1 MAAPNANRLLLFG
14 PGAMSLDKEYFN
26 RILAFV
32 KNDPACQWAVH
43 AIEDVESSWDALS
56 TAIPKLQETPG
67 ATHAR
72 RLRDWIRTGSAD
84 ADTTVANLPNAIL
97 GPLVV
102 LAQLVEYLQYAA
114 SLAQVHDGDHTA
126 FYVLPASQTE
136 TVGCCLG
143 VFSALVVSYSAS
155 WAQFRHNAAAV
166 LRSVFVLG
174 ALSDAYDNS
183 DAAGASLSLIVF
195 WRGGQSVSDLKK
207 VLQKVPGAY
216 ISVQYDDNR
225 ATVTTPTHAA
235 SDLKGE
241 LQRTGFTTTETE
253 FHGRFHAGPLYKKDL
268 EAFLNL
274 ADKEPLFQLPHASS
288 RILRTRI
295 NSQTNLADNEGSL
308 LEVASRAFLV
318 QQFDW
323 VKTFRSAV
331 SASMRDRNSR
341 IIEFGPERCVPPSL
355 LRRLNSQVTHYEFQP
370 TTERQ
375 TLNENAQPP
384 AGTKE
389 DEVAVIG
396 MACQVAGAQDLEEY
410 WKILLEGESQH
421 QPLVPNERFV
431 METVFRPGQ
440 EADDRKWYGNF
451 LKDYDVFDYR
461 FFKKTPREALHMD
474 PQQRLILQT
483 AYQAVA
489 QSGYYH
495 KPEADRRIGCYIGCV
510 ANDYENNVSHTTPT
524 AFSATGVLRSYIS
537 GKVSHY
543 FGWTGPGMV
552 IDTACSA
559 STVAIDLACRAI
571 LSGDCSAAL
580 AGGTNFYST
589 PMFFQNLAAGSF
601 LSPTGQCK
609 PFDAQAD
616 GYCRGEAVGAVFLK
630 KLSNAIADG
639 DQILGVISATA
650 INQNQNDTPIF
661 VPNPASLTNVF
672 RTVVHKAGLETKDIS
687 LVEAH
692 GTGTPVGDPA
702 EYDSIRQV
710 FGGPVRAGLEPLQI
724 GSVKGLI
731 GHTEGASGVIALIK
745 ILLSMQEGRIPPQ
758 ASFNTISPSI
768 KASPSDNMQITK
780 TAIPWI
786 GDTKAALINN
796 YGAAG
801 SNASMV
807 IKQSPS
813 LTSRRSEADF
823 SSVSSPFRTPIY
835 ISGFDD
841 NAIRAYASRLRQ
853 FINAKIISADKLG
866 CENLAF
872 NINRQANW
880 SLGRGYAFAAQ
891 SLSEIDEKLF
901 SFETFAVPATRPVI
915 LCFGGQ
921 VSKSVG
927 LDRAVY
933 EKATVLRQHL
943 DQCDSVCRSIGAG
956 SIFPGIF
963 EKEAIHDPSVLQPLL
978 FSLQYACAMSWIDSG
993 VRPAAVVGHSF
1004 GELVALSVSGVLSL
1018 EKALK
1023 LVYGRS
1029 KIIKE
1034 SWGPDKGSMLAIE
1047 ADQADVEKLLDA
1059 SNARL
1064 PATSG
1069 TRKATIACFNGSKSF
1084 TIGGPTAAIDALQ
1097 EEISGLGTP
1106 FKHKRLD
1113 VTNAFHSTLVE
1124 DLVPQLETLGRAISF
1139 GNPTI
1144 PLERATEQRESG
1156 PLSASYVARHMR
1168 DPVYF
1173 GNAVQRLSSQYP
1185 EAIWLEAGSNS
1196 TITSMAA
1203 RALGTPKASTFQP
1216 VSLTGTTQGLRQ
1228 LADATI
1234 NLWKAGLRTAFWLH
1248 STAQTYEYAP
1258 IMLPPYQFEKHRHW
1272 LEFKPPPEPL
1282 VIERFITSGDTKL
1295 GASPLELYTLIPS
1308 INTTESA
1315 YQFRVNT
1322 SARPYVDVVSGY
1334 RLGKGGVQ
1342 ASPPTFAIDIAIRAI
1357 TSARPQLFGDS
1368 GLHPQVYNVLH
1379 ASPLALNPP
1388 GEVFLEFE
1396 RTNASPEG
1404 WTFKLVSQ
1412 VDGSPATLHLSGQL
1426 QFRASGDTDSVFE
1439 FNRLERLVS
1448 RERYLQVMNST
1459 DDSDEVIQG
1468 KSIYS
1473 VLSDYVA
1480 YAETFRGV
1488 QKLVGRPSESAG
1500 RVVKRR
1506 STSSWLDF
1514 SFAEVVSQVGSIWA
1528 NCLAP
1533 SRSNANTV
1541 DTIYVVEGIE
1551 QWVRAPST
1559 AGLSNTEG
1567 DEWQVFATHQRSGA
1581 EDRFITDIFVFDF
1594 ASGHLA
1600 EVLLGVKFS
1609 PRSLDTLFT
1618 STTLVGATIT
1628 PSVSQPLATTAPVT
1642 VMSATQAVS
1651 SLPVPAAREVTKR
1664 NTKAEIWAKLLPVLV
1679 DISGLEPGE
1688 ISETD
1693 ALADIGIDSLMGMEM
1708 AREVE
1713 TTFNCKFEI
1722 ADLMSIVDVPGII
1735 SHLQSVLGCE
1745 DGSSSGAET
1754 PSSEA
1759 TPGTPPSSNSSV
1771 SAGLSAR
1778 VSEEDLTKSSAG
1790 QTTVRLP
1797 SSAILEAFREA
1808 NAETDS
1814 LLRKWG
1820 CAGYLNGVSQKQTK
1834 LCLALTARAFKQLG
1848 CDLEAAH
1855 PGQVLQPVPYVEQHH
1870 RFHEYLYK
1878 MLEETRIINVDG
1890 GTITRTS
1897 ISLPA
1902 QSAEAILDDL
1912 MRHHPDDAP
1921 AHQLTYN
1928 IGSFMADVLSGKAN
1942 GPQLI
1947 FGDAKNRQLVA
1958 AFYGELPFNKLYF
1971 QQMADILTRLAGRL
1985 QCQSPLKILEM
1996 GAGTGGTTKV
2006 LVPALAKLGIPIE
2019 YTFTDLSPSLVAQAR
2034 KHFKQYPFM
2043 KFAVH
2048 DIEQPPSE
2056 PSWIGSQHIVIASN
2070 AVHATRSLHIST
2082 QNIRKF
2088 LRPDGFLTL
2097 LEMNSTLHWVDV
2109 VWGTLEGWWLF
2120 EDGRTHAV
2128 VDEQRWRRELV
2139 GAGYKHVEWTD
2150 GSLPEVRV
2158 QRVIIALAGDV
2169 EEEVKTLP
2177 PAAHG
2182 NHQGISLED
2191 ALQRKVAADNY
2202 VRAATKGFEVP
2213 ASPGG
2218 AIEPAGQ
2225 PATRVLVTGATG
2237 SLGAHLVAHL
2247 ISLASVA
2254 QVYCLNRP
2262 VVRGARSK
2270 DAPDPLRRQLQ
2281 SFEAKSVTLTDSERA
2296 KLTVLETDASEAQLG
2311 LDEETYGHLVANVT
2325 HIIHNAFPVNG
2336 LRTLQQ
2342 NEPQFTI
2349 QRNLVDLAAAASVSH
2364 HQASNFKVTFQFISS
2379 LSAVGMYPS
2388 THGGEIRVPEAPLDI
2403 DSSLPNGYGGAKI
2416 ICERILH
2423 ETLGQH
2429 PDRFRSMT
2437 VRLGQLSG
2445 SRKTGYWNHM
2455 EVLGFLFKSA
2465 QTLRSLPD
2473 VDGFLTWLPLED
2485 ATATL
2490 ADLLLRDDD
2499 SEPTHPVYHVDNPIH
2514 KPWKEMTHI
2523 LADALD
2529 IPAKNIIPL
2538 DEWLRRVRAFPGEDP
2553 WDNPADKAMDFFEH
2567 KFEHMSCG
2575 GVTLATDNARKHS
2588 STLANV
2594 QPVNAELVQLYLR
2607 VWRES
2612 GFLR

>member
-1 MAAPNANRLLLFG
+1 
-14 PGAMSLDKEYFN
+14 MSLDKQYFN

-32 KNDPACQWAVH
+32 KDDAVCQWVVH
-43 AIEDVESSWDALS
+43 AIEDAESSWDALS
-56 TAIPKLQETPG
+56 TAIPKLQETSG
-67 ATHAR
+67 AMHTR
-72 RLRDWIRTGSAD
+72 RLTDWIRAGSVD
-84 ADTTVANLPNAIL
+84 AEATVANLPNAIL

-102 LAQLVEYLQYAA
+102 LAQLVEYLQFAA
-114 SLAQVHDGDHTA
+114 SSAQVDDSDKTA
-126 FYVLPASQTE
+126 FHVPSASQTE

-155 WAQFRHNAAAV
+155 WGQFRHNAAAV

-174 ALSDAYDNS
+174 ALSDVYDKS
-183 DAAGASLSLIVF
+183 DAAGSSFSLIVF

-207 VLQKVPGAY
+207 MLEKVPGAY
-216 ISVQYDDNR
+216 ISVKYDDNR

-235 SDLKGE
+235 AALKGE
-241 LQRTGFTTTETE
+241 LQRAGFTATETE
-253 FHGRFHAGPLYKKDL
+253 FHGRFHAGPLYEEDL
-268 EAFLNL
+268 EAFLKL
-274 ADKEPLFQLPHASS
+274 ADKDPLFQLPHASS
-288 RILRTRI
+288 RVLLTRV
-295 NSQTNLADNEGSL
+295 NSQTTLEGNEGSL

-331 SASMRDRNSR
+331 SASLRDRNSR

-370 TTERQ
+370 TTGH
-375 TLNENAQPP
+375 TLNGNPQPL
-384 AGTKE
+384 AGIKE
-389 DEVAVIG
+389 DGVAVIG

-440 EADDRKWYGNF
+440 EADNRKWYGNF
-451 LKDYDVFDYR
+451 LKDYDVFEYK

-483 AYQAVA
+483 AYQTVA

-495 KPEADRRIGCYIGCV
+495 KPGADRRIGCYIGCV

-609 PFDAQAD
+609 PFDAEAD
-616 GYCRGEAVGAVFLK
+616 GYCRGEAGGAVFLK

-661 VPNPASLTNVF
+661 VPNPASLTSVF
-672 RTVVHKAGLETKDIS
+672 RTVVHKAGLETRDIS

-758 ASFNTISPSI
+758 ASYNTISPSI

-780 TAIPWI
+780 TAIPWT
-786 GDTKAALINN
+786 GNTKAALINN

-807 IKQSPS
+807 IKQSPPLS
-813 LTSRRSEADF
+813 SRRNEADL
-823 SSVSSPFRTPIY
+823 SSPSSPFRVPIY

-841 NAIRAYASRLRQ
+841 NAIRAYAARLRR
-853 FINAKIISADKLG
+853 FIKAKAISTDKLG

-880 SLGRGYAFAAQ
+880 SLGRGLVFTAE
-891 SLSEIDEKLF
+891 SISDIDEKLS
-901 SFETFAVPATRPVI
+901 SFETFAVPAARPVI

-933 EKATVLRQHL
+933 EKATLLRQHL
-943 DQCDSVCRSIGAG
+943 DQC

-963 EKEAIHDPSVLQPLL
+963 QREAIHDPS
-978 FSLQYACAMSWIDSG
+978 YACAMSWIACG

-1004 GELVALSVSGVLSL
+1004 GELVALSVSGILSL
-1018 EKALK
+1018 ENALK
-1023 LVYGRS
+1023 LIYGRS

-1034 SWGPDKGSMLAIE
+1034 SWGSDKGSMLAIE

-1069 TRKATIACFNGSKSF
+1069 PRKATIACFNGPKSF
-1084 TIGGPTAAIDALQ
+1084 TIGGSTAAIDALQ
-1097 EEISGLGTP
+1097 EETSSLSTP
-1106 FKHKRLD
+1106 VKHKRLD
-1113 VTNAFHSTLVE
+1113 VTNAFHSALVE
-1124 DLVPQLETLGRAISF
+1124 DLVPQLEALGRTISF
-1139 GNPTI
+1139 QGATI

-1168 DPVYF
+1168 DP
-1173 GNAVQRLSSQYP
+1173 YP
-1185 EAIWLEAGSNS
+1185 DAIWLEAGSNS
-1196 TITSMAA
+1196 TITTMAA
-1203 RALGTPKASTFQP
+1203 RALGVPKASTFQP
-1216 VSLTGTTQGLRQ
+1216 VSLTGTTQGLPQ
-1228 LADATI
+1228 LADVTI
-1234 NLWKAGLRTAFWLH
+1234 SLWKAGLRTAFWLH

-1272 LEFKPPPEPL
+1272 LDFKPPPEPL
-1282 VIERFITSGDTKL
+1282 VIERFITSEDTKRE
-1295 GASPLELYTLIPS
+1295 AAPLELYTLIPS
-1308 INTTESA
+1308 SDRTESE
-1315 YQFRVNT
+1315 YRFRVNT
-1322 SARPYVDVVSGY
+1322 TAKPYVEVASSY
-1334 RLGKGGVQ
+1334 RLGKGRIQ
-1342 ASPPTFAIDIAIRAI
+1342 ACPPTFAIDIAIQAI
-1357 TSARPQLFGDS
+1357 TSARPQLFSDS
-1368 GLHPQVYNVLH
+1368 GLHPQVYNVVH
-1379 ASPLALNPP
+1379 TSPLSLIPSEA
-1388 GEVFLEFE
+1388 VFVEFE
-1396 RTNASPEG
+1396 RFSASPEG
-1404 WTFKLVSQ
+1404 WTFRLISQ
-1412 VDGSPATLHLSGQL
+1412 IDCCPMTVHMSGQL
-1426 QFRASGDTDSVFE
+1426 QFRSSENADSVFE
-1439 FNRLERLVS
+1439 FKRLERLVS

-1459 DDSDEVIQG
+1459 DDRDEVIQG
-1468 KSIYS
+1468 QSIYNI
-1473 VLSDYVA
+1473 LSEYIA
-1480 YAETFRGV
+1480 YAEAFRGL

-1506 STSSWLDF
+1506 STSLWLDF
-1514 SFAEVVSQVGSIWA
+1514 TFAEVASQVGSIWT

-1541 DTIYVVEGIE
+1541 DMVYIVEGIE

-1559 AGLSNTEG
+1559 PGPSDTEG
-1567 DEWQVFATHQRSGA
+1567 DEWQIFATHQRSGT
-1581 EDRFITDIFVFDF
+1581 EGSFITDIFVFNML
-1594 ASGHLA
+1594 SGHLE
-1600 EVLLGVKFS
+1600 EVILGVKFS
-1609 PRSLDTLFT
+1609 PRSLDTLST
-1618 STTLVGATIT
+1618 STAIAGPAVTT
-1628 PSVSQPLATTAPVT
+1628 SVSRPLATAAPVT
-1642 VMSATQAVS
+1642 ATPATQAVS
-1651 SLPVPAAREVTKR
+1651 SFPGPAPAPREVTKR

-1735 SHLQSVLGCE
+1735 SHLQSVLGLE
-1745 DGSSSGAET
+1745 DDSSSGTET
-1754 PSSEA
+1754 PSSQ
-1759 TPGTPPSSNSSV
+1759 TPRDTPPSSNSSV

-1778 VSEEDLTKSSAG
+1778 VSEEDLAKSSG
-1790 QTTVRLP
+1790 GSTGVHLP
-1797 SSAILEAFREA
+1797 SSAILEAFRAA
-1808 NAETDS
+1808 NKETDS
-1814 LLRKWG
+1814 LLRTWG

-1834 LCLALTARAFKQLG
+1834 LCLALTSRAFKQLG
-1848 CDLEAAH
+1848 CDLEAAQ
-1855 PGQVLQPVPYVEQHH
+1855 PGQVLQPVHYVEQHH

-1878 MLEETRIINVDG
+1878 MLEETRIINVNG
-1890 GTITRTS
+1890 STITRTS

-1902 QSAEAILDDL
+1902 QSAETILDDL

-1928 IGSFMADVLSGKAN
+1928 IGSLMADVLSGKAN

-1971 QQMADILTRLAGRL
+1971 QQMADFLTRLAGRL
-1985 QCQSPLKILEM
+1985 QGQGPLKILEM

-2034 KHFKQYPFM
+2034 KHFTQYPFM

-2070 AVHATRSLHIST
+2070 AVHATRSLHVST

-2128 VDEQRWRRELV
+2128 VDEQRWRRELE

-2150 GSLPEVRV
+2150 GNLPEVRV
-2158 QRVIIALAGDV
+2158 QRVIIALVGDV
-2169 EEEVKTLP
+2169 EEDVKTLP
-2177 PAAHG
+2177 AAAHV
-2182 NHQGISLED
+2182 HHHGISPEE
-2191 ALQRKVAADNY
+2191 ALQRKVTADNY
-2202 VRAATKGFEVP
+2202 VRAATKGFVVP
-2213 ASPGG
+2213 ASLGE

-2247 ISLASVA
+2247 VSLPSVA
-2254 QVYCLNRP
+2254 HVYCLNRP
-2262 VVRGARSK
+2262 AVRGSRSK

-2311 LDEETYGHLVANVT
+2311 LDAETYEHLVANIT

-2349 QRNLVDLAAAASVSH
+2349 QRNLVDLAAAACARH
-2364 HQASNFKVTFQFISS
+2364 HLSSNFKVTFQFISS

-2388 THGGEIRVPEAPLDI
+2388 THGGEIQVPEAPLDI

-2423 ETLGQH
+2423 ETLGQRPH
-2429 PDRFRSMT
+2429 RFRSMT

-2455 EVLGFLFKSA
+2455 EMLGFLFKSA

-2473 VDGFLTWLPLED
+2473 VGGFLTWLPLED

-2490 ADLLLRDDD
+2490 ADLLLRDDN

-2514 KPWKEMTHI
+2514 KPWKEMTQI

-2529 IPAKNIIPL
+2529 IPARNIIPL

-2588 STLANV
+2588 PTLRSV
-2594 QPVNAELVQLYLR
+2594 QPVSAELVQLYLR
-2607 VWRES
+2607 VWKES

>member
-1 MAAPNANRLLLFG
+1 MAAPNANKLLLFG
-14 PGAMSLDKEYFN
+14 PGAMGLDKAYFY

-32 KNDPACQWAVH
+32 KDDPACQWAVH
-43 AIEDVESSWDALS
+43 AMEDAESSWDALS
-56 TAIPKLQETPG
+56 TAIPKLQETPR

-72 RLRDWIRTGSAD
+72 RLTDWVRTGFTD
-84 ADTTVANLPNAIL
+84 AEATVANLPNAIL

-114 SLAQVHDGDHTA
+114 SWAQVDHGDRTA
-126 FYVLPASQTE
+126 FHVSSAAQTE
-136 TVGCCLG
+136 TGGCCLG

-155 WAQFRHNAAAV
+155 WAQFRHNAAVV

-174 ALSDAYDNS
+174 ALSDAYDSS
-183 DAAGASLSLIVF
+183 DVAGSFISLIAF

-207 VLQKVPGAY
+207 VLEKVPGVSLY
-216 ISVQYDDNR
+216 KLSVQYHDNR

-235 SDLKGE
+235 SALKGE
-241 LQRTGFTTTETE
+241 LQRAGFTATETE
-253 FHGRFHAGPLYKKDL
+253 FHGRFHAGPLYEKDL

-288 RILRTRI
+288 RVLRTRV
-295 NSQTNLADNEGSL
+295 NSQTTLAGNEGSL

-331 SASMRDRNSR
+331 SESLRDRNSR

-355 LRRLNSQVTHYEFQP
+355 LRRLNSQVTHFEFQP
-370 TTERQ
+370 TTGRQ
-375 TLNENAQPP
+375 TLNENPQPP
-384 AGTKE
+384 AGLKE
-389 DEVAVIG
+389 DDVAVIG
-396 MACQVAGAQDLEEY
+396 TACQVAGAQNLEQY

-431 METVFRPGQ
+431 MEKVFRPGQ

-451 LKDYDVFDYR
+451 LKDYDVFDYK

-483 AYQAVA
+483 AYQVVA

-495 KPEADRRIGCYIGCV
+495 RPGADRRIGCYIGCV

-524 AFSATGVLRSYIS
+524 AFSATGVLRRWSL
-537 GKVSHY
+537 
-543 FGWTGPGMV
+543 
-552 IDTACSA
+552 
-559 STVAIDLACRAI
+559 IDLACRAI

-601 LSPTGQCK
+601 LCPTGQCK
-609 PFDAQAD
+609 PFDVQAD
-616 GYCRGEAVGAVFLK
+616 GYCRGEAVGAAFLK

-710 FGGPVRAGLEPLQI
+710 FGGPVRAGQEPLQI

-731 GHTEGASGVIALIK
+731 GHTEGASGGIALIK
-745 ILLSMQEGRIPPQ
+745 ILLSMQEGCIPPQ

-768 KASPSDNMQITK
+768 KASPSDNMQITR
-780 TAIPWI
+780 TAIPWT
-786 GDTKAALINN
+786 GDAKAALINN
-796 YGAAG
+796 YGALG

-807 IKQSPS
+807 IKQSPPLS
-813 LTSRRSEADF
+813 GRRSEAEL
-823 SSVSSPFRTPIY
+823 SSASSPFRTPIY

-841 NAIRAYASRLRQ
+841 NAIRAYAACLRR
-853 FINAKIISADKLG
+853 FIKAKIISGVKLG
-866 CENLAF
+866 SE
-872 NINRQANW
+872 
-880 SLGRGYAFAAQ
+880 
-891 SLSEIDEKLF
+891 SLSEIDEKVS
-901 SFETFAVPATRPVI
+901 SFETFAVPAARPVI

-933 EKATVLRQHL
+933 EKATVFRQHL
-943 DQCDSVCRSIGAG
+943 DQCDNVCKSIGAG
-956 SIFPGIF
+956 RIFPGIF
-963 EKEAIHDPSVLQPLL
+963 QQEAIHDPSRL
-978 FSLQYACAMSWIDSG
+978 SLATHLGNLW
-993 VRPAAVVGHSF
+993 H
-1004 GELVALSVSGVLSL
+1004 SVSQESL
-1018 EKALK
+1018 VWRTALK

-1029 KIIKE
+1029 KTIKE

-1047 ADQADVEKLLDA
+1047 ADRADVEKRLDA

-1064 PATSG
+1064 PETSG
-1069 TRKATIACFNGSKSF
+1069 ARKATIACFNGPKSF
-1084 TIGGPTAAIDALQ
+1084 AIGGPIAAIDALQ
-1097 EEISGLGTP
+1097 EEISSLGTP
-1106 FKHKRLD
+1106 VKHKRLD

-1124 DLVPQLETLGRAISF
+1124 DLVPQLETLGRTISF
-1139 GNPTI
+1139 GEATI

-1156 PLSASYVARHMR
+1156 PLSASY
-1168 DPVYF
+1168 
-1173 GNAVQRLSSQYP
+1173 RLSSQYP
-1185 EAIWLEAGSNS
+1185 DAIWLEAGSNS
-1196 TITSMAA
+1196 TITTMAA
-1203 RALGTPKASTFQP
+1203 RALGVPKASTFQP

-1228 LADATI
+1228 LADVTI
-1234 NLWKAGLRTAFWLH
+1234 SLWKAGLRTAFWPH

-1272 LEFKPPPEPL
+1272 LDFKPPPEPV
-1282 VIERFITSGDTKL
+1282 VIERFVTSGDTKQE
-1295 GASPLELYTLIPS
+1295 AAPLELYTLIPS
-1308 INTTESA
+1308 SDKAESE
-1315 YQFRVNT
+1315 YRFRVNT
-1322 SARPYVDVVSGY
+1322 TAKPYVDGVSGY
-1334 RLGKGGVQ
+1334 RLGKGAVQ
-1342 ASPPTFAIDIAIRAI
+1342 ASPPTFAIDIAIQAI
-1357 TSARPQLFGDS
+1357 TSARPQLSGDS
-1368 GLHPQVYNVLH
+1368 GLRPQVYNVLNI
-1379 ASPLALNPP
+1379 SPLALNPP
-1388 GEVFLEFE
+1388 EAVFLEFE
-1396 RTNASPEG
+1396 RFSASPEG
-1404 WTFKLVSQ
+1404 WTFRLVSQ
-1412 VDGSPATLHLSGQL
+1412 ADGCPTTVHLSGQL
-1426 QFRASGDTDSVFE
+1426 QFRPSGDADSVFE

-1459 DDSDEVIQG
+1459 DDGDEVIQG
-1468 KSIYS
+1468 QSIYN
-1473 VLSDYVA
+1473 VLSDYIA
-1480 YAETFRGV
+1480 YAGTFRGL

-1500 RVVKRR
+1500 GVVMRR
-1506 STSSWLDF
+1506 YTSSWLDF
-1514 SFAEVVSQVGSIWA
+1514 A
-1528 NCLAP
+1528 
-1533 SRSNANTV
+1533 RSNANIV
-1541 DTIYVVEGIE
+1541 DTVYVVEGIE
-1551 QWVRAPST
+1551 QWVRAPSI
-1559 AGLSNTEG
+1559 AGPSNTEE
-1567 DEWQVFATHQRSGA
+1567 DEWQVFATHQRSET
-1581 EDRFITDIFVFDF
+1581 EDSFITDIFIFDLV
-1594 ASGHLA
+1594 SGHLA

-1618 STTLVGATIT
+1618 STALEGAAVTT
-1628 PSVSQPLATTAPVT
+1628 SVSRPLATAAPVT
-1642 VMSATQAVS
+1642 FTPATHIVS
-1651 SLPVPAAREVTKR
+1651 SLPTSAAREVIKR
-1664 NTKAEIWAKLLPVLV
+1664 NTKAEIWAKLLLV
-1679 DISGLEPGE
+1679 DISGLEAGE
-1688 ISETD
+1688 INETD

-1713 TTFNCKFEI
+1713 ITFNCKFDI
-1722 ADLMSIVDVPGII
+1722 ADLMSMVDVPGILT
-1735 SHLQSVLGCE
+1735 HLQSVLGSE
-1745 DGSSSGAET
+1745 DGSSSGAGT
-1754 PSSEA
+1754 PSSQ
-1759 TPGTPPSSNSSV
+1759 TPPGTPPSSNSSI

-1790 QTTVRLP
+1790 HTGVHLP
-1797 SSAILEAFREA
+1797 SSAILEAFRAA
-1808 NAETDS
+1808 NEETDA
-1814 LLRKWG
+1814 LLRNWR

-1834 LCLALTARAFKQLG
+1834 LCLALTAKAFKQLG
-1848 CDLEAAH
+1848 CDLEAAK
-1855 PGQVLQPVPYVEQHH
+1855 PGQVLQPVPYVDQHH

-1928 IGSFMADVLSGKAN
+1928 IGSLMADVLSGRSN
-1942 GPQLI
+1942 GAQLI

-1958 AFYGELPFNKLYF
+1958 AFYGELPFNKRYF
-1971 QQMADILTRLAGRL
+1971 QQMADFLTRLAGGL
-1985 QCQSPLKILEM
+1985 QGHGPLKLLEM
-1996 GAGTGGTTKV
+1996 GAGTGGITKV

-2019 YTFTDLSPSLVAQAR
+2019 YTFIDLSPSLVAQAR
-2034 KHFKQYPFM
+2034 KHLKQYPFM

-2070 AVHATRSLHIST
+2070 AVHATRSLHVST

-2120 EDGRTHAV
+2120 GDGRTHAV
-2128 VDEQRWRRELV
+2128 VVEQRWQRELV

-2169 EEEVKTLP
+2169 EEDVKALP
-2177 PAAHG
+2177 PAAHVQ
-2182 NHQGISLED
+2182 HHGISQEE

-2202 VRAATKGFEVP
+2202 VRDATKGFEVP

-2218 AIEPAGQ
+2218 AIEPVGQ

-2247 ISLASVA
+2247 VSLPSVA

-2262 VVRGARSK
+2262 AVRGARSK

-2281 SFEAKSVTLTDSERA
+2281 SFEAKSVPLTDSERA
-2296 KLTVLETDASEAQLG
+2296 KL
-2311 LDEETYGHLVANVT
+2311 
-2325 HIIHNAFPVNG
+2325 
-2336 LRTLQQ
+2336 
-2342 NEPQFTI
+2342 
-2349 QRNLVDLAAAASVSH
+2349 
-2364 HQASNFKVTFQFISS
+2364 
-2379 LSAVGMYPS
+2379 M
-2388 THGGEIRVPEAPLDI
+2388 
-2403 DSSLPNGYGGAKI
+2403 
-2416 ICERILH
+2416 
-2423 ETLGQH
+2423 
-2429 PDRFRSMT
+2429 
-2437 VRLGQLSG
+2437 
-2445 SRKTGYWNHM
+2445 
-2455 EVLGFLFKSA
+2455 
-2465 QTLRSLPD
+2465 
-2473 VDGFLTWLPLED
+2473 
-2485 ATATL
+2485 
-2490 ADLLLRDDD
+2490 
-2499 SEPTHPVYHVDNPIH
+2499 
-2514 KPWKEMTHI
+2514 
-2523 LADALD
+2523 D
-2529 IPAKNIIPL
+2529 IPARNIIPL
-2538 DEWLRRVRAFPGEDP
+2538 AP
-2553 WDNPADKAMDFFEH
+2553 
-2567 KFEHMSCG
+2567 
-2575 GVTLATDNARKHS
+2575 
-2588 STLANV
+2588 
-2594 QPVNAELVQLYLR
+2594 
-2607 VWRES
+2607 
-2612 GFLR
+2612 

>member
-1 MAAPNANRLLLFG
+1 MAAPNANKLLLFG
-14 PGAMSLDKEYFN
+14 PGAMSLDKAYFN

-32 KNDPACQWAVH
+32 KDDPTCQWAVH
-43 AIEDVESSWDALS
+43 ALEDAESSWDALS
-56 TAIPKLQETPG
+56 TAIPKLLETPG
-67 ATHAR
+67 ATHAH
-72 RLRDWIRTGSAD
+72 RLIDWVRTGCTD
-84 ADTTVANLPNAIL
+84 AEATVANLPNAIL

-102 LAQLVEYLQYAA
+102 LAQLVEYLQYAT
-114 SLAQVHDGDHTA
+114 SSAQGDHGDVTA
-126 FYVLPASQTE
+126 FHVPSAARTE

-143 VFSALVVSYSAS
+143 VFSALAVSYSAS
-155 WAQFRHNAAAV
+155 WAQFRHNASAV

-174 ALSDAYDNS
+174 ALSDAYDS
-183 DAAGASLSLIVF
+183 SAMAGSSISLIVF
-195 WRGGQSVSDLKK
+195 WRGGQSVSDLTK
-207 VLQKVPGAY
+207 VLEKVPGVY

-235 SDLKGE
+235 STLKSE
-241 LQRTGFTTTETE
+241 LQRAGFTATETE
-253 FHGRFHAGPLYKKDL
+253 FHGRFHAGPLYEKDL

-288 RILRTRI
+288 RVLRTRV
-295 NSQTNLADNEGSL
+295 NSQTTLSGNEGSL

-323 VKTFRSAV
+323 VRTFRSAV
-331 SASMRDRNSR
+331 SESLRDRNSR

-355 LRRLNSQVTHYEFQP
+355 LRRLNSQVTHFEFQP
-370 TTERQ
+370 LTGRQ
-375 TLNENAQPP
+375 PVNENPQPP
-384 AGTKE
+384 AGLKE
-389 DEVAVIG
+389 DDVAVIG
-396 MACQVAGAQDLEEY
+396 MACQVAGAQDLEQY

-421 QPLVPNERFV
+421 QPLVPNERFA

-440 EADDRKWYGNF
+440 EADDRQWYGNF
-451 LKDYDVFDYR
+451 LKDYDVFDYK

-495 KPEADRRIGCYIGCV
+495 KPGADRRIGCYIGCV

-609 PFDAQAD
+609 PFDVQAD

-745 ILLSMQEGRIPPQ
+745 ILLSMQQGRIPPQ

-780 TAIPWI
+780 TAIPWT
-786 GDTKAALINN
+786 GDAKAALINN

-807 IKQSPS
+807 IKQSPPLS
-813 LTSRRSEADF
+813 GTRSEAEL
-823 SSVSSPFRTPIY
+823 SLASSPFRTPIY

-841 NAIRAYASRLRQ
+841 NAIRAYAARLRQ
-853 FINAKIISADKLG
+853 FIKAKIVSGDKLG

-880 SLGRGYAFAAQ
+880 SLGRGFAFAAE
-891 SLSEIDEKLF
+891 SLSEIDEKLS

-933 EKATVLRQHL
+933 EKATVLRQYL
-943 DQCDSVCRSIGAG
+943 DQCDDVCKSIGAG

-963 EKEAIHDPSVLQPLL
+963 QQETIHDASALQPLL
-978 FSLQYACAMSWIDSG
+978 FSLHG

-1004 GELVALSVSGVLSL
+1004 GELVALSVSGILSL
-1018 EKALK
+1018 ENALK

-1034 SWGPDKGSMLAIE
+1034 SWGLDKGSMLAIE
-1047 ADQADVEKLLDA
+1047 ADRADVEKLLDA

-1064 PATSG
+1064 PESLGA
-1069 TRKATIACFNGSKSF
+1069 RKATIACFNGPKSF
-1084 TIGGPTAAIDALQ
+1084 TIGGPIAAIDALQ
-1097 EEISGLGTP
+1097 KEISSLGTP
-1106 FKHKRLD
+1106 VRHKRLD

-1124 DLVPQLETLGRAISF
+1124 DLVPQLETLGRTIGF
-1139 GNPTI
+1139 GEATI

-1156 PLSASYVARHMR
+1156 PLSASYVAKHMR

-1173 GNAVQRLSSQYP
+1173 GHAVQRLSSQYP
-1185 EAIWLEAGSNS
+1185 DAIWLEAGSNS
-1196 TITSMAA
+1196 TITTMAA
-1203 RALGTPKASTFQP
+1203 RALSVPKASTFQP

-1228 LADATI
+1228 LADVTI
-1234 NLWKAGLRTAFWLH
+1234 GLWKAGLRTAFWLH

-1272 LEFKPPPEPL
+1272 LDFKPPPEPV
-1282 VIERFITSGDTKL
+1282 VIERFVTSSDTKQE
-1295 GASPLELYTLIPS
+1295 AAPLELYTLIPS
-1308 INTTESA
+1308 SDKAESE
-1315 YQFRVNT
+1315 YRFRVNT
-1322 SARPYVDVVSGY
+1322 AAKPYVDVVSGY
-1334 RLGKGGVQ
+1334 RLGKGAVQ
-1342 ASPPTFAIDIAIRAI
+1342 ASPPTFAIDIAIQAI
-1357 TSARPQLFGDS
+1357 TSARPQLSGNS
-1368 GLHPQVYNVLH
+1368 GLCPQVYNVLNI
-1379 ASPLALNPP
+1379 SPLALNPP
-1388 GEVFLEFE
+1388 GAVFLEFE
-1396 RTNASPEG
+1396 RVSASPEG
-1404 WTFKLVSQ
+1404 WTFRLVRQ
-1412 VDGSPATLHLSGQL
+1412 ADGCPTTVHLSGQL
-1426 QFRASGDTDSVFE
+1426 QFRSSEDADSVFQ
-1439 FNRLERLVS
+1439 FNRLQRLVS

-1459 DDSDEVIQG
+1459 DDGDEVIQG
-1468 KSIYS
+1468 QSIYN
-1473 VLSDYVA
+1473 VLSDYIA
-1480 YAETFRGV
+1480 YAGTFRGL
-1488 QKLVGRPSESAG
+1488 QKLVGRPRESAG

-1514 SFAEVVSQVGSIWA
+1514 AFAEVASQVGSIWA

-1533 SRSNANTV
+1533 SRSNV
-1541 DTIYVVEGIE
+1541 SIVGTIYAIEGIE

-1559 AGLSNTEG
+1559 ASPSNTEG
-1567 DEWQVFATHQRSGA
+1567 DEWQVFATHQRRET
-1581 EDRFITDIFVFDF
+1581 EDSFITDIFIFDF

-1600 EVLLGVKFS
+1600 EVLLGVRFS

-1618 STTLVGATIT
+1618 NTALAEAAVIT
-1628 PSVSQPLATTAPVT
+1628 SVAQPLATAGPVAFT
-1642 VMSATQAVS
+1642 PATHAVS
-1651 SLPVPAAREVTKR
+1651 GRPASAAREVTKR

-1679 DISGLEPGE
+1679 DISGLEAEE
-1688 ISETD
+1688 INETD

-1713 TTFNCKFEI
+1713 TTFHCKFEI
-1722 ADLMSIVDVPGII
+1722 ADLMSIVDVPGILT
-1735 SHLQSVLGCE
+1735 HLQSVLGSE
-1745 DGSSSGAET
+1745 DGSSSGAGT
-1754 PSSEA
+1754 PSSR
-1759 TPGTPPSSNSSV
+1759 TPPGTPPSSNSSV
-1771 SAGLSAR
+1771 YAGLSAR
-1778 VSEEDLTKSSAG
+1778 ESEEDLTKSSVG
-1790 QTTVRLP
+1790 HTGVHLP
-1797 SSAILEAFREA
+1797 SSAILDAFRAA
-1808 NAETDS
+1808 NKETDA
-1814 LLRKWG
+1814 LLRHWG

-1834 LCLALTARAFKQLG
+1834 LCLALTAKAFKQLG
-1848 CDLEAAH
+1848 CDLEGAK
-1855 PGQVLQPVPYVEQHH
+1855 PGQVLQPVPYVDQHH

-1878 MLEETRIINVDG
+1878 MLEETRIINLDE

-1902 QSAEAILDDL
+1902 QSAEAILADL

-1928 IGSFMADVLSGKAN
+1928 IGSFMADVLSGRAN
-1942 GPQLI
+1942 GAQLI

-1971 QQMADILTRLAGRL
+1971 QQMADFLTRLAGGL
-1985 QCQSPLKILEM
+1985 QGHGPLKILEM

-2070 AVHATRSLHIST
+2070 AVHATRSLHVST

-2128 VDEQRWRRELV
+2128 VDEQRWKRELL
-2139 GAGYKHVEWTD
+2139 GAGYKHVEATD

-2169 EEEVKTLP
+2169 EEDVKALP
-2177 PAAHG
+2177 PAAHAQ
-2182 NHQGISLED
+2182 HHGISPEE
-2191 ALQRKVAADNY
+2191 ALKRKAAADNY
-2202 VRAATKGFEVP
+2202 VRDATKGFEVP

-2218 AIEPAGQ
+2218 AIEPVGQ

-2237 SLGAHLVAHL
+2237 SLGAHLAAHL
-2247 ISLASVA
+2247 VVLPSVA

-2262 VVRGARSK
+2262 AVRGARSK
-2270 DAPDPLRRQLQ
+2270 DAPNPLRRQLQ
-2281 SFEAKSVTLTDSERA
+2281 SFEAKSVVLTDSEKA

-2311 LDEETYGHLVANVT
+2311 LDAETYEHLVANVT

-2342 NEPQFTI
+2342 NESQFTI
-2349 QRNLVDLAAAASVSH
+2349 QRNLIDLAAAASARPH
-2364 HQASNFKVTFQFISS
+2364 RLSNFKVTFQFISS

-2423 ETLGQH
+2423 ETLGQR
-2429 PDRFRSMT
+2429 PDRFRTMT
-2437 VRLGQLSG
+2437 ARLGQLSG

-2473 VDGFLTWLPLED
+2473 VEGVLSWLPLED

-2514 KPWKEMTHI
+2514 KPWPEMTRV
-2523 LADALD
+2523 LAEALD
-2529 IPAKNIIPL
+2529 IPARNLIPL

-2553 WDNPADKAMDFFEH
+2553 WDNPADKAIDFFEH

-2575 GVTLATDNARKHS
+2575 GVTLATDNARRHS
-2588 STLANV
+2588 PALRDV
-2594 QPVNAELVQLYLR
+2594 QPVSGELVRLYLR